1 MGNVSVEVKTRY
13 NAKTYDHV
21 QFRVRK
27 DWGGRE
33 RVQRLAD
40 ARGQSLASMFIS
52 LIEQAE
58 RESGFAGGDRQEM
71 RERSGSYEQP

>member
-1 MGNVSVEVKTRY
+1 MGNVSVEVRARY
-13 NAKTYDHV
+13 NNKTYDNV
-21 QFRVRK
+21 AFRVRK

-40 ARGQSLASMFIS
+40 VRGQSLASMFIS

-58 RESGFAGGDRQEM
+58 RESGLAGDDRQEM
-71 RERSGSYEQP
+71 RERSGSHEQP

>member
-1 MGNVSVEVKTRY
+1 MVGNISVEVKTRY

-40 ARGQSLASMFIS
+40 ARGQSLASMFVS

-58 RESGFAGGDRQEM
+58 RESGSADSDRQ
-71 RERSGSYEQP
+71 